1 VKKLILV
8 LLVGVIAAQTTA
20 KEEQPQPYADQ
31 DVYAIYSTIIDR
43 EWGSI
48 PHEPQ
53 QLFISDQT
61 VIIHK
66 VCLRPDSKTQA
77 ILEPAIADYLKAN
90 QRPRSLGRFFHI
102 DKPYDLVAA
111 SSTSVPYWIGFS
123 AVGFNEDRTVALVA
137 VDTVHLPHTSSGS
150 FVVPSKKDGKWLRAE
165 YSGNHCA
172 WFGD

>member
-1 VKKLILV
+1 MKKLILV

-43 EWGSI
+43 EWASI

-77 ILEPAIADYLKAN
+77 ILKIA
-90 QRPRSLGRFFHI
+90 
-102 DKPYDLVAA
+102 
-111 SSTSVPYWIGFS
+111 T
-123 AVGFNEDRTVALVA
+123 
-137 VDTVHLPHTSSGS
+137 
-150 FVVPSKKDGKWLRAE
+150 
-165 YSGNHCA
+165 
-172 WFGD
+172 